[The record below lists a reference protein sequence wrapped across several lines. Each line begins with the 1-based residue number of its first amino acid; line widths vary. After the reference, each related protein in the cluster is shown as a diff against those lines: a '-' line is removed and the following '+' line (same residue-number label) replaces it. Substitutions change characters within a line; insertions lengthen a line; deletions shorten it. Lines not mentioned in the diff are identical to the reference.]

1 MMAPAACSLQLH
13 SSDAPWLLTV
23 AKVDTLHDTDVME
36 NLYGVVSGNVAAQQQ
51 HKTASESTY
60 CICVF
65 RHKWSSGH
73 EDAKAVHGLLKDTF
87 QDTEASAQW
96 FDRCQSVFCW
106 SQYFDGSKRLHIQA
120 VPDSNGAAENS
131 LAHLSLNGHSR

>member
-1 MMAPAACSLQLH
+1 MLRH
-13 SSDAPWLLTV
+13 SSSIKQRQSPHIASV
-23 AKVDTLHDTDVME
+23 C
-36 NLYGVVSGNVAAQQQ
+36 SG
-51 HKTASESTY
+51 TSGRAS
-60 CICVF
+60 
-65 RHKWSSGH
+65 H

-87 QDTEASAQW
+87 QDAEASAQW